1 MGYFCEEVT
10 SQYFGTMAALT
21 STGSAQALTGPPAGT
36 VRLVLRLVLSKAE
49 VDRPEPPQVIE
60 KLREEDKKSGG

>member
-1 MGYFCEEVT
+1 MGYFGEEVT
-10 SQYFGTMAALT
+10 SQYFGIMAALT

-36 VRLVLRLVLSKAE
+36 VRLVLSKAE